1 MTQLP
6 PGTERRTGERGAGM
20 DRYRQTES
28 VAKKHKNSVAALCF
42 KAPTSDYMNTVMQCQ
57 KSFEVF
63 LLDFRSSN
71 LSIKKRKFQLNLI
84 ETAEFIPSLCI

>member
-20 DRYRQTES
+20 DKYRQTES

-57 KSFEVF
+57 KSLKCFFWTFEAA
-63 LLDFRSSN
+63 
-71 LSIKKRKFQLNLI
+71 I
-84 ETAEFIPSLCI
+84 